1 MDYLP
6 TFGEKWPHSR
16 GNGLV
21 NIPYMDPMGLS
32 CSFYGVCVCV
42 RSIRQRVV
50 IPGTAKGEKGYP
62 SMAFERDWEA
72 PNNGAD
78 PGGTPLP

>member
-42 RSIRQRVV
+42 CEIDPPTGRHPRHCQR
-50 IPGTAKGEKGYP
+50 
-62 SMAFERDWEA
+62 
-72 PNNGAD
+72 
-78 PGGTPLP
+78 